1 MKNIRTLTLAIALGL
16 GFQAA
21 FADVGNIKPLNSIAF
36 EVNSSIVT
44 YGDIERMVNELKSRA
59 ANQGIPQEQLV
70 QAAKTRLL
78 ERALL
83 ADAAKQQ
90 GMKVPNEM
98 IDNELNRRAQAE
110 NTSVEALYAQ
120 AQKNGYRRSTY
131 RLEVAKDLLIEHMLS
146 GLNNDVKITDAQID
160 AALQQGRNLP
170 NGEPYTVY
178 TIRRI
183 ILSTDNQDNMIAVG
197 QRLTQIA
204 QAIAHGS
211 DFAAMAQRYSQEPEA
226 ANGGLHDNITD
237 MMLPENVET
246 LLHQLQPKQATVPLR
261 SGNTWQIIQLLS
273 TRTENDPVKMKR
285 EAVRRMLVRQAQQ
298 ANQEQFLEQLQQN
311 AVMREY

>member
-44 YGDIERMVNELKSRA
+44 YGDIERMVNELKSHA

-170 NGEPYTVY
+170 NGEPYTV
-178 TIRRI
+178 
-183 ILSTDNQDNMIAVG
+183 
-197 QRLTQIA
+197 
-204 QAIAHGS
+204 
-211 DFAAMAQRYSQEPEA
+211 
-226 ANGGLHDNITD
+226 
-237 MMLPENVET
+237 
-246 LLHQLQPKQATVPLR
+246 
-261 SGNTWQIIQLLS
+261 
-273 TRTENDPVKMKR
+273 
-285 EAVRRMLVRQAQQ
+285 
-298 ANQEQFLEQLQQN
+298 
-311 AVMREY
+311 